1 MRSTTRLTALI
12 TFVSMLA
19 MLLML
24 FGCIASFLWLNK
36 QRIEHQFNT
45 LATSIDQAL
54 FVRPPS
60 EMTRWLR
67 GVMPVVN
74 IERLELY
81 DGKHAVI
88 NLSRHEFPLV
98 EATPNHFYHFSTGL
112 LHHPSLTLRITILNP
127 VQTWLVSFAGIS
139 TFIVMGVVVL
149 VMSALLLLL
158 HFWLDR
164 QSSGMGLLEAR
175 SQRILLGDRTKAL
188 TPEITEWPPKV
199 SQAIDTLLQ
208 EIEQAGVQRVRIDT
222 LIREFAS
229 LDTESGLNN
238 RLFFNSRFATLLD
251 PQEEAA
257 EHGCI
262 MMLRFTGTEGVSAAN
277 EAERNN
283 QRLFE
288 FVHSVSALISCY
300 PGALLARYFQNDF
313 TVLLPHRSLK
323 EAEGIAAK
331 LVTAAEASAPF
342 GVYNKDD
349 FVHIAISDWQRGQSM
364 AQVMERLD
372 LAMRRA
378 TLLGSNNWAIEESP
392 HLKPD
397 RGSVRWRTLLE
408 STYQR
413 GGPLLLQ
420 KAVTDWQGQIHHRV
434 LQGR

>member
-1 MRSTTRLTALI
+1 
-12 TFVSMLA
+12 
-19 MLLML
+19 
-24 FGCIASFLWLNK
+24 
-36 QRIEHQFNT
+36 
-45 LATSIDQAL
+45 
-54 FVRPPS
+54 
-60 EMTRWLR
+60 MTRWLR

-262 MMLRFTGTEGVSAAN
+262 MMLRFTGTEGGGS
-277 EAERNN
+277 ERS
-283 QRLFE
+283 R
-288 FVHSVSALISCY
+288 
-300 PGALLARYFQNDF
+300 
-313 TVLLPHRSLK
+313 
-323 EAEGIAAK
+323 AK
-331 LVTAAEASAPF
+331 
-342 GVYNKDD
+342 
-349 FVHIAISDWQRGQSM
+349 
-364 AQVMERLD
+364 
-372 LAMRRA
+372 
-378 TLLGSNNWAIEESP
+378 
-392 HLKPD
+392 
-397 RGSVRWRTLLE
+397 
-408 STYQR
+408 
-413 GGPLLLQ
+413 
-420 KAVTDWQGQIHHRV
+420 
-434 LQGR
+434 